1 MGIDIYMHWDD
12 QTDDERMA
20 QYTGFDTTAGSV
32 GYLREAYHGKP
43 YATETLVP
51 EAFEW
56 TQEIGNLMSLAEQ
69 AGCELDDDLVDLL
82 ARGVPINA
90 ETLRD
95 RLDLTIIHA
104 RERIEKVYPDTP
116 PKLAD
121 KQVSTYVSFVELAEA
136 KQAEGKNV
144 YVYASY

>member
-12 QTDDERMA
+12 QTDDERRA

-32 GYLREAYHGKP
+32 GYLREAYHGDP
-43 YATETLVP
+43 YATDTLVP

-56 TQEIGNLMSLAEQ
+56 TKVIGELMSLAEQ
-69 AGCELDDDLVDLL
+69 AGCELDDDLAGLL
-82 ARGVPINA
+82 ARGVPMRA

-95 RLDLTIIHA
+95 RLDLTILSA

-116 PKLAD
+116 PELAD
-121 KQVSTYVSFVELAEA
+121 EQVSTYVSFVELAEA